1 MEDDELLEREKKR
14 KKYLDFSKC
23 VICQESNGKKTGNDI
38 EITLLYET
46 FEAIAT
52 FRAIC
57 SKFLAKHR
65 HP

>member
-1 MEDDELLEREKKR
+1 MNYWNEERKGRNIEI
-14 KKYLDFSKC
+14 L
-23 VICQESNGKKTGNDI
+23 VNVLCQESNGKKQVT
-38 EITLLYET
+38 TLKLPQLYEP